1 MPDFTNYHETDN
13 WIKLHK
19 DLCPATEDKDYCY
32 KNGNIYSIGEFVS
45 FRQVLK
51 SYCEEIRKVLCSR
64 TGADCK
70 RELALFLYRYFLRE
84 MKYTSEEALNL
95 TLDFNAHLSCP
106 FDESYVIT
114 VTASADKR
122 IESGLPYRYKKET
135 IIKLLEITEEEL
147 KDLPFLSTAVKSKKE
162 RKAEA
167 NRRAYE
173 KRLEAENKQNKE
185 AVILERRAVIFAM
198 RESGATAKEIQEQLH
213 ISRATYHRDI
223 VALATESVLTAV
235 KAILDKVSNNIKEAT
250 EKAVETAEKGVEA
263 VSDSMDCFKEKAV
276 NIVKSA
282 MSHFF
287 SLPII

>member
-135 IIKLLEITEEEL
+135 IIKLLEIIR
-147 KDLPFLSTAVKSKKE
+147 KK
-162 RKAEA
+162 
-167 NRRAYE
+167 
-173 KRLEAENKQNKE
+173 
-185 AVILERRAVIFAM
+185 
-198 RESGATAKEIQEQLH
+198 
-213 ISRATYHRDI
+213 
-223 VALATESVLTAV
+223 
-235 KAILDKVSNNIKEAT
+235 
-250 EKAVETAEKGVEA
+250 
-263 VSDSMDCFKEKAV
+263 
-276 NIVKSA
+276 
-282 MSHFF
+282 
-287 SLPII
+287 